1 MKVKS
6 YQKDHLE
13 VKWKPELCIHSAKCA
28 KGLPHVFDPKRR
40 PWIDLDQAS
49 TEAIK
54 KQIETCPSG
63 ALSYV
68 DHSNPTSDTKMA
80 SEYVSVET
88 LPQGPLVVK
97 ADCEVT
103 LADGTKLMREK
114 ATYFC
119 RCGASNNKPFCD
131 GAHKKIGFDG

>member
-6 YQKDHLE
+6 YQKEDLE
-13 VKWKPELCIHSAKCA
+13 VKWKAELCIHSEKCA
-28 KGLPHVFDPKRR
+28 KGLPQVFNPDRR

-49 TEAIK
+49 KEAIK
-54 KQIETCPSG
+54 KQVDACPSG

-68 DHSNPTSDTKMA
+68 DHSKPAADTNMLN
-80 SEYVSVET
+80 EYVSVET
-88 LPQGPLVVK
+88 LPKGPLVVK

-103 LADGTKLMREK
+103 LADGTKLTREK

-119 RCGASNNKPFCD
+119 RCGASSNKPFCD